1 MDLIPVLMVRW
12 VLSEQGFLEPLHSTS
27 AYALS
32 DVVIN
37 VLWGRK
43 K

>member
-1 MDLIPVLMVRW
+1 MDLIPVLMIRW
-12 VLSEQGFLEPLHSTS
+12 VLSEQGFPELLNSTS
-27 AYALS
+27 TYALS